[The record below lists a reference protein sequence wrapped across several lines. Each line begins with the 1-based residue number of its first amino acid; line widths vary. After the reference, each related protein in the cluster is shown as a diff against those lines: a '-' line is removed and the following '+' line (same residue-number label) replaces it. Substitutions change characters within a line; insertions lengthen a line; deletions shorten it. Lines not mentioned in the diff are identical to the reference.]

1 MWPGP
6 DAHSVSP
13 ELGFDPFLG
22 TGRPEVR
29 RGAGRGSPGGVKRVT
44 GCLHRVHI
52 QCNPFRFAEDAKD
65 FGMLRAMARR
75 RSSPDPLATVEELR
89 WLVVRGRC
97 RRALRW
103 VELPPKANLRAAL
116 EAERAR
122 LRVAC
127 LSIAAIRIGTI
138 GSVCKSLMP
147 CSESCVRTAVS

>member
-1 MWPGP
+1 
-6 DAHSVSP
+6 
-13 ELGFDPFLG
+13 
-22 TGRPEVR
+22 
-29 RGAGRGSPGGVKRVT
+29 
-44 GCLHRVHI
+44 
-52 QCNPFRFAEDAKD
+52 
-65 FGMLRAMARR
+65 MLRAMARR